1 MPFSIDNIKGH
12 VIKSSA
18 EEDTKVLKY
27 LRELKAS
34 KEPMT
39 GYQKARLEQ
48 LEKQEAQEAKIK
60 NVGLKQQP
68 SIFNNQDVKN
78 TMKGFSSIFNNKE

>member
-34 KEPMT
+34 KEAIT

-48 LEKQEAQEAKIK
+48 LEKQEAKIK

-68 SIFNNQDVKN
+68 SIFNNQDAKN